1 MRVAR
6 GTKGVDEIG
15 VVVVEDAE
23 NVGCSG
29 PAGAHADVVAVA
41 GFGFERGV
49 GLGAVIYR
57 WGGEIYDGA
66 VEVFVG
72 GVAEAAVV
80 AGEEGLLRAD
90 VPEQAEFGGDGPFF
104 EADGRGAFGEV
115 LVKGVVGDR
124 EFIMVETEAPGGD
137 PALAGVEVE
146 LILREKRVAGDFAIG
161 DAFEGKIFANEDF
174 IEKRAR
180 GAVVLGKILV
190 AGLFR
195 GGTVEAPEDA
205 VRAAGDLR
213 GALDLDGAGQAA
225 VAEIRITYAQAWDV
239 DLRGGWGRAGG
250 DGLSGDVA
258 LADFGVLPR
267 EARLDVA
274 EITAAARKIVAEAG
288 AVAGDALS
296 TRLTGEG

>member
-1 MRVAR
+1 M
-6 GTKGVDEIG
+6 
-15 VVVVEDAE
+15 
-23 NVGCSG
+23 
-29 PAGAHADVVAVA
+29 
-41 GFGFERGV
+41 
-49 GLGAVIYR
+49 
-57 WGGEIYDGA
+57 
-66 VEVFVG
+66 
-72 GVAEAAVV
+72 V

-180 GAVVLGKILV
+180 GAVVLGEILV

-195 GGTVEAPEDA
+195 GGAVEAPEDA
-205 VRAAGDLR
+205 V
-213 GALDLDGAGQAA
+213 
-225 VAEIRITYAQAWDV
+225 
-239 DLRGGWGRAGG
+239 
-250 DGLSGDVA
+250 
-258 LADFGVLPR
+258 
-267 EARLDVA
+267 
-274 EITAAARKIVAEAG
+274 
-288 AVAGDALS
+288 
-296 TRLTGEG
+296 